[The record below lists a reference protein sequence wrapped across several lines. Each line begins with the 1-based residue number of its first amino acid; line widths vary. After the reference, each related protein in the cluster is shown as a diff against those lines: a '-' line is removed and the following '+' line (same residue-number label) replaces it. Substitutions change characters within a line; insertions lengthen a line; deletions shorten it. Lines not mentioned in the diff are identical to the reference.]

1 MPKGGKLLILGRL
14 RGESYSIEFRD
25 TGHGMSEEQRAKL
38 FHPFQSFFDSGTGI
52 GMAIVYRIVQEHG
65 GSISVESRPAEGTRI
80 VVSLP
85 LHHEAALPV
94 ASEA

>member
-1 MPKGGKLLILGRL
+1 M

-65 GSISVESRPAEGTRI
+65 GSIQVESQPSAGTRI
-80 VVSLP
+80 VVN
-85 LHHEAALPV
+85 LPV
-94 ASEA
+94 HSVAMIPVATEA